1 VAWWHTQPSASEG
14 RIPVSGYAWRRAAA
28 DYRDVATVQ
37 PIPRT
42 APVRVLLC
50 DDAPDLRALLRCF
63 LAREADVEVVGE
75 AADGTGIVDHV
86 RSAGAAAVLI
96 DLAMPR
102 TDGLEAIVA
111 LRAAYP
117 DLCIVVLSG
126 FERARMERRALAL
139 GADSYVEKAASLDEV
154 VTTLRTAVAARSAA

>member
-1 VAWWHTQPSASEG
+1 VAWWHTQRSAPEG

-28 DYRDVATVQ
+28 DYGDVATVQ

-63 LAREADVEVVGE
+63 LAREVDVEVVGE
-75 AADGTGIVDHV
+75 ADDGTGIVDHV
-86 RSAGAAAVLI
+86 RSAGAGAVLI

-111 LRAAYP
+111 LREAYP

-126 FERARMERRALAL
+126 FERARMEPRALAL
-139 GADSYVEKAASLDEV
+139 GADSYVEKAASLEEV
-154 VTTLRTAVAARSAA
+154 VTTLRTAVAARSGA